1 MVPPVDLPPP
11 PERPELSPEVQIA
24 GEEELFVPA
33 EGARRQALA
42 LLPAAAERVVVL
54 CHPRPRC
61 GGTMHNAVVVVLA
74 KALAEAGGGRVGW
87 LRFNFRGVGKSQGR
101 YDAGR
106 AEEHEFSSP
115 EEETSELAGRLHA
128 TLSVVPEAEHDFI
141 RFRREVARLVVP
153 FVAPELSP

>member
-11 PERPELSPEVQIA
+11 PERPELPPEVQMA
-24 GEEELFVPA
+24 GKEELFVLA

-42 LLPAAAERVVVL
+42 LLPSAA
-54 CHPRPRC
+54 
-61 GGTMHNAVVVVLA
+61 
-74 KALAEAGGGRVGW
+74 GRVGW
-87 LRFNFRGVGKSQGR
+87 LRFNFRGVGKSEGQIVA
-101 YDAGR
+101 AGR
-106 AEEHEFSSP
+106 DPFSSP
-115 EEETSELAGRLHA
+115 EETSELAGRLHA